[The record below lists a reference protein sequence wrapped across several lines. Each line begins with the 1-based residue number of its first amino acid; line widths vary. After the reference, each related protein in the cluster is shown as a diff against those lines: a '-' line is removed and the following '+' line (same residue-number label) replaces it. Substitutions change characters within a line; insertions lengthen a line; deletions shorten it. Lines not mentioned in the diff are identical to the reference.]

1 MAQLNSLIV
10 TGPSRFLNKI
20 YAKEL
25 QVSDSF
31 VTEGTI
37 DIGHSTAVNAVIYL
51 NNKRA
56 IKGTDSWLRINEDK
70 AFSSGI
76 YFGSGIVR
84 TDGTLQVGDSGAA
97 LNVTTS
103 AFQVKVPATFT
114 GNVTA
119 KNVYVTDTLT
129 TSHFDLQ
136 EINQLG
142 DNSTFYVAPSIKFPA
157 STTTQVVITKNAS
170 NVTIAITDSSITST
184 TIAGA
189 VWTVG
194 SKVKASGTL
203 DGVVT
208 GTMDGTITGLNTS
221 SHVLTIQVS
230 GSNWASLTTKTITN
244 NNLINNFNIMMYERY
259 ADSKYYPVGI
269 MLTSYGGA
277 NKLTYLD
284 IFAGTSGN
292 DTLPNVRLGNL
303 SSIGTITYAT
313 GVTATPSGYGLYA
326 DNVYLKGVVVA
337 NSGMIGGFQ
346 LASNSIHAANVA
358 ITSNA
363 DNSIGLSS
371 VNFTRTV
378 AGSSRTNL
386 RFAIGKN
393 FGVSNAGEIFSSAGI
408 LGGWTVSETSL
419 YKNTNSI
426 TSTTAGLYLG
436 TDGIRNY
443 KDANTF
449 VNIKDGVITAK
460 AVDLTGKITATGGL
474 IGNIHIGTSSIYS
487 GSHTAYNSNAAGF
500 YLGSDGKMGIGNN
513 SSYIRYDGTNV
524 SMAVNSLSIGGIDA
538 ATKDDLTET
547 DAITLQTPYEYS
559 GNDVVFTAVLYRGI
573 KDITKDFMPDCYMWY
588 KKEDSGITLLG
599 NGYTYTV
606 SKSVFD
612 YGGSIVC
619 RFISQSVLT
628 DTDNDALATA
638 DGTKLT
644 GFAATSEVPYL
655 DVQSVT
661 TLPDRTA
668 STVDG
673 SLIGTTQEQTYKISY
688 DELAKAIIE
697 NYDSSSLRGSNQSI
711 KSAIDNLAQWKVY
724 YGTCATA
731 AATAAKVV
739 SVSSDQN
746 FSLRV
751 GVIVGVKFSNTN
763 TYSNVTSSPITLNV
777 NSTGAKNIWYNT
789 THSGAGN
796 TGTYT
801 TPYGVANRYN
811 YYMYDGTYW
820 VWVSH
825 GFDANTWTANSAKA
839 AGYVASGANQSNK
852 VWKTNADG
860 APAWRDDADSMPNY
874 SLNETTLASTA
885 GNFTFSGSGDPW
897 AGTDWVGLQV
907 GDNNDKFQLTVNNGN
922 LLLRQNDS
930 GGTNTANWTAWQ
942 TLYPNASA
950 IKNITRNGTTFTAT
964 RLDGS
969 IFTFTQ
975 QDNNSVTGVKGNAES
990 SYRTGNVNLTPANV
1004 GAVNKTGD
1012 TMTGNLWLK
1021 YVTPTISLTN
1031 THQNAN
1037 NSGWISIQN
1046 NGHLRLD
1053 IGGSQTIDLHG
1064 KYVNMLVGD
1073 RAQVRDLNDNN
1084 WKAIAASGFTTVS
1097 SRRYKDN
1104 ILGITDE
1111 RARKLLAV
1119 DVVTYDYK
1127 DGIMS
1132 ESSRFDRTGV
1142 IAEDVNEVIPEVVGR
1157 DENGVIDSVDYSRF
1171 VPYLIRMVQIQQKQ
1185 INKLK
1190 EQLLS

>member
-20 YAKEL
+20 YAREL

-31 VTEGTI
+31 ITESPI
-37 DIGHSTAVNAVIYL
+37 DVGHSTPINAIIYL
-51 NNKRA
+51 NNKKA
-56 IKGTDSWLRINEDK
+56 IKGIDNWLRINEDK
-70 AFSSGI
+70 EFTGGI
-76 YFGSGIVR
+76 YFGSGVVR
-84 TDGTLQVGDSGAA
+84 TDGTLQVGNSGSA
-97 LNVTTS
+97 LNATTS

-230 GSNWASLTTKTITN
+230 GSNWADLITKTITN

-269 MLTSYGGA
+269 MLTSYGGV

-337 NSGMIGGFQ
+337 NSGMIGGLQ
-346 LASNSIHAANVA
+346 LASNSIHTANVA

-378 AGSSRTNL
+378 AGASRTNL

-419 YKNTNSI
+419 YKNTNSM

-460 AVDLTGKITATGGL
+460 AVDLTGKITATDGL
-474 IGNIHIGTSSIYS
+474 IGNIHIGDSAIYS

-500 YLGSDGKMGIGNN
+500 YLGSDGKMGIGND

-524 SMAVNSLSIGGIDA
+524 SMAVQSLSIGGVDA
-538 ATKDDLTET
+538 ATTDDFTF
-547 DAITLQTPYEYS
+547 TLQTPYEYS
-559 GNDVVFTAVLYRGI
+559 GNNVVFSAVLYRGI
-573 KDITKDFMPDCYMWY
+573 NDITKDYISDCYTWY
-588 KKEDSGITLLG
+588 KKEDSGLTLLG

-606 SKSVFD
+606 AKSVFN

-739 SVSSDQN
+739 TVSADQK
-746 FSLRV
+746 FSLHV
-751 GVIVGVKFSNTN
+751 GVVVGVKS
-763 TYSNVTSSPITLNV
+763 TYTSTASNVTLNV
-777 NSTGAKNIWYNT
+777 NSTGAKKIWYNVDEYT
-789 THSGAGN
+789 SSSGDV
-796 TGTYT
+796 TGY
-801 TPYGVANRYN
+801 ANRVT

-825 GFDANTWTANSAKA
+825 GFDANTWTANSATA
-839 AGYVASGANQSNK
+839 AGYVASGANQANK

-860 APAWRDDADSMPNY
+860 APAWRDDADSMPHY
-874 SLNETTLASTA
+874 SVDESSLASTA
-885 GNFTFSGSGDPW
+885 GNFTFSGSGAPW

-907 GDNNDKFQLTVNNGN
+907 GDNNDKFQLTVNSGN
-922 LLLRQNDS
+922 LLLRQNDY
-930 GGTNTANWTAWQ
+930 GGTNTANWTTWQ

-950 IKNITRNGTTFTAT
+950 IKNITRDGTTFTAT

-969 IFTFTQ
+969 TFTFTQ

-990 SYRTGNVNLTPANV
+990 SYRTGKVNLTPANV
-1004 GAVNKTGD
+1004 GAVAKSGD
-1012 TMTGNLWLK
+1012 TMTGLLTIKVSGNTGINLE
-1021 YVTPTISLTN
+1021 N
-1031 THQNAN
+1031 TVAKKV
-1037 NSGWISIQN
+1037 SWIYTHT
-1046 NGHLRLD
+1046 NGHLKLVAGS
-1053 IGGSQTIDLHG
+1053 GGTTTVDLQG
-1064 KYVNMLVGD
+1064 NYVNLLVSE
-1073 RAQVRDLNDNN
+1073 RAQVRNQADSG
-1084 WKAIAASGFTTVS
+1084 WMSIAASAFSNQS
-1097 SRRYKDN
+1097 SRRFKEN
-1104 ILGITDE
+1104 IVDMTDD
-1111 RARKLLAV
+1111 RARKLLDV

-1127 DGIMS
+1127 EGIMS
-1132 ESSRFDRTGV
+1132 EYDRFDRTGV

-1157 DENGVIDSVDYSRF
+1157 DEKGVIDSVDYSRF